1 MSISNR
7 HTVNAFIAGK
17 SQPMS
22 DQRLAKVGYK
32 STVKTP
38 AKHPSICVS
47 VPLIMELDTD
57 QIDRLSPYIVQM
69 LENAQDGIIRSLYE
83 SRDGT
88 LSEVSD
94 DDICI
99 DACISY
105 LEAESIGGRLTKE
118 FLEQWFDA
126 QMKDNLTV
134 VVADKLGFSELTED
148 VLVTV
153 GKHVAGYRGLIAS
166 LSGGKTLLQEPQIRG
181 LLRALEVSSVDD
193 ETATKLNTR
202 LNAML
207 NRPKIEELLGL

>member
-1 MSISNR
+1 MSITNR
-7 HTVNAFIAGK
+7 HTVNPFIAGK
-17 SQPMS
+17 SAPMNE
-22 DQRLAKVGYK
+22 QRLAKVGYK

-38 AKHPSICVS
+38 ARFPSICVS
-47 VPLIMELDTD
+47 VPIITEFDED
-57 QIDRLSPYIVQM
+57 QLNRLSPYIVQM

-83 SRDGT
+83 SRDGS

-94 DDICI
+94 ADISI
-99 DACISY
+99 DSCISF
-105 LEAESIGGRLTKE
+105 LEAESTGGRLTKE

-126 QMKDNLTV
+126 QMRDNLTV
-134 VVADKLGFSELTED
+134 VVADKLGFSELNDD
-148 VLVTV
+148 VLITV

-166 LSGGKTLLQEPQIRG
+166 LSGGKTLLQEPQIKG

-193 ETATKLNTR
+193 ETSVKLNAR

>member
-1 MSISNR
+1 MSITNR
-7 HTVNAFIAGK
+7 HTVNPFIAGK
-17 SQPMS
+17 SQPMA

-32 STVKTP
+32 STKANP
-38 AKHPSICVS
+38 ARFPSICVS
-47 VPLIMELDTD
+47 VPFITELDEQ
-57 QIDRLSPYIVQM
+57 QIERLSPYIVSM

-83 SRDGT
+83 SRDGH

-94 DDICI
+94 ADISI
-99 DACISY
+99 DSCISF
-105 LEAESIGGRLTKE
+105 LEAESTGGRLTKE

-126 QMKDNLTV
+126 QMRDNLTV
-134 VVADKLGFSELTED
+134 VVADKLGFSELNDD
-148 VLVTV
+148 VLATV
-153 GKHVAGYRGLIAS
+153 GKHVSGYRGLISS

-193 ETATKLNTR
+193 ETAIKLNAR